1 MEKALTN
8 NYVFKILISKF
19 FFPIKRL
26 TFFGIVCIHEFF
38 SLLEKPMDKKEMD
51 RILQNKINAL

>member
-1 MEKALTN
+1 MEKALAN
-8 NYVFKILISKF
+8 NYVFKILISK
-19 FFPIKRL
+19 
-26 TFFGIVCIHEFF
+26 IHEFF